1 MKHALTEIDTTHRGT
16 LESSS
21 HLLLLQIYETF
32 VKLSDLRFVQAS
44 LGTVV
49 EFLGHFPLANPA
61 ETIASSC
68 EAGSSQSATQD
79 KALGL
84 PTIGKC
90 WHGDGQ
96 VMVCKLEQRAVP
108 TVRYDN

>member
-49 EFLGHFPLANPA
+49 EFLGHFQI
-61 ETIASSC
+61 ETLNKIV
-68 EAGSSQSATQD
+68 GSGSFS
-79 KALGL
+79 GNE
-84 PTIGKC
+84 C
-90 WHGDGQ
+90 
-96 VMVCKLEQRAVP
+96 
-108 TVRYDN
+108 N